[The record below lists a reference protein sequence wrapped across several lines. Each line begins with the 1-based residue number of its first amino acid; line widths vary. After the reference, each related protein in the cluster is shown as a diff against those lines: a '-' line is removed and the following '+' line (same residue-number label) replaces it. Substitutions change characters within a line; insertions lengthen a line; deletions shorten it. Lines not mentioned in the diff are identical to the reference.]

1 MPGAFTPTC
10 SAQHALGF
18 IQNAGD
24 LEAEGVEAI
33 ACLSVNDAFVMGAWA
48 KDQNTGN
55 TIDML
60 ANGSGELT
68 KAMCVELN
76 LSERGLG
83 VRGRR
88 FALVVE
94 DGVVKH
100 LALQADGELTTSS
113 AEEVSKAL

>member
-1 MPGAFTPTC
+1 
-10 SAQHALGF
+10 
-18 IQNAGD
+18 
-24 LEAEGVEAI
+24 
-33 ACLSVNDAFVMGAWA
+33 MG
-48 KDQNTGN
+48 
-55 TIDML
+55 
-60 ANGSGELT
+60 
-68 KAMCVELN
+68 VELN

-100 LALQADGELTTSS
+100 LALQAGGELTTSC